1 MSWLLDTIV
10 ISEPHQRTPNRDV
23 TAWLDAQPESE
34 MFLSA
39 LTLGELQ
46 HGAALLPAGPKRQ
59 RLLNWINNDLRQ
71 RFAGRILPVDE
82 RVSLAWGNLR
92 AAHWRQPLPTI
103 DSLIAATALAHGLTL
118 ATRNTADMARTGVS
132 LFNPWEP

>member
-1 MSWLLDTIV
+1 MSWLLDTNV

-23 TAWLDAQPESE
+23 MAWLDAQPESE
-34 MFLSA
+34 LFLSA

-46 HGAALLPAGPKRQ
+46 HGAALLPAGTKRH

-71 RFAGRILPVDE
+71 RFARRILPVDE
-82 RVSLAWGNLR
+82 RVSLMWGNLR

-103 DSLIAATALAHGLTL
+103 DSLLAATALAHGLTL

-132 LFNPWEP
+132 VFNPWDP

>member
-1 MSWLLDTIV
+1 MSWLLDTNV

-23 TAWLDAQPESE
+23 MAWLDAQPESE
-34 MFLSA
+34 LFLSA

-46 HGAALLPAGPKRQ
+46 HGAALFPAGTKRH

-71 RFAGRILPVDE
+71 RFARRILPVDE
-82 RVSLAWGNLR
+82 RVSLMWGNLR

-103 DSLIAATALAHGLTL
+103 DSLLAATALAHGLTL

-132 LFNPWEP
+132 LCNPWDP